1 MRPGAAVLAGLLAG
15 VGCAGLT
22 PEQSCQAICDEM
34 AQCQVGVSGSSL
46 NAGASCQADCLGKI
60 DAFGAPCKSS
70 AAYLAD
76 CFQTYTCDGD
86 PVLCSDQASSF
97 AIDCE

>member
-1 MRPGAAVLAGLLAG
+1 MAVLAGLLGGAG
-15 VGCAGLT
+15 CVSLT
-22 PEQSCQAICDEM
+22 PVQSCEAICDEM
-34 AQCQVGVSGSSL
+34 AQCQSSVSGSTL
-46 NAGASCQADCLGKI
+46 AAGASCQGDCLAKI
-60 DAFGAPCKSS
+60 DAHGSSCQSS